1 MANVT
6 NIHCGS
12 EAGKLAGQ
20 VSNVPCCRFP
30 RGRPSSAL
38 NRPCGHAFSRL
49 EALRSSRLEIGA
61 TILAHP
67 SHSFSSSYVQET
79 TLPRAA
85 SLAKNTVDSPF
96 YGSFRQL
103 AVAWLEPDGAWP
115 SPESHLVRIEA
126 KMDCMKHS
134 KSIKHLLKIGAF
146 LLASGWAQNVSAF
159 NYTNSDVLLVFR
171 KDNFND
177 VEFDLGS
184 VSNFLGKVNGTVI
197 PVTNWSLQTVTNN
210 FNHSLLNVKFL
221 LAAVTASDDPLR
233 RAWLTDASS
242 SDTPTDQSGSRLTQI
257 YSKISEVGGEAT
269 AATFTNSSQVYITNA
284 SAVTSYSYIASGG
297 GQLDASTLGGAAPFP
312 IEIENP
318 AANRFIELKASNVSP
333 KPAATIVGTFSLT
346 SAGVLTFTA
355 GPPVTA
361 LTQSHIQSIAR
372 SGSLNTVTFSTTS
385 GANYRLR
392 YTTNLV
398 SGASIWTILPTSIAG
413 DGSNKTLTD
422 TTSDPRRFYVVEAYH

>member
-1 MANVT
+1 MIRWSIRPGNQRFRRRLD
-6 NIHCGS
+6 I
-12 EAGKLAGQ
+12 EADHEFVWESVWRRTIDGADERFLHGIVPRL
-20 VSNVPCCRFP
+20 VSGTLFP
-30 RGRPSSAL
+30 
-38 NRPCGHAFSRL
+38 
-49 EALRSSRLEIGA
+49 IV
-61 TILAHP
+61 AHD
-67 SHSFSSSYVQET
+67 
-79 TLPRAA
+79 L
-85 SLAKNTVDSPF
+85 SLAIDAHLHLGDEIDVGHSLRP
-96 YGSFRQL
+96 
-103 AVAWLEPDGAWP
+103 VP
-115 SPESHLVRIEA
+115 SRAEG
-126 KMDCMKHS
+126 C
-134 KSIKHLLKIGAF
+134 
-146 LLASGWAQNVSAF
+146 F
-159 NYTNSDVLLVFR
+159 NLLLVKHDRVGGGDGIFV
-171 KDNFND
+171 DD
-177 VEFDLGS
+177 EIT
-184 VSNFLGKVNGTVI
+184 GTVI
-197 PVTNWSLQTVTNN
+197 PVTNWSLQTVTNKL
-210 FNHSLLNVKFL
+210 NHSLLNVKFL
-221 LAAVTASDDPLR
+221 LAAVTTSDDPLR
-233 RAWLTDASS
+233 RASLTDATSI
-242 SDTPTDQSGSRLTQI
+242 DTPTDQSGSRLTQI

-318 AANRFIELKASNVSP
+318 ATNRFIELKASNVSP

-346 SAGVLTFTA
+346 SAGVLTFSA

-372 SGSLNTVTFSTTS
+372 SGSVNTVTFSTAI